1 MMPNRS
7 NNDKEQRKAERRAQ
21 RNLRHAHAKGL
32 LQGILSM
39 LRPGDIAL
47 DCGANIGNV
56 AIPLAA
62 TGAHVYAY
70 EPDPFAYDQ
79 ICRRVTSME
88 NVVIKNAAVG
98 VENGTI
104 QLMRPANFDDNPR
117 GGSVKSTVIKGGRN
131 INENADSLIKVK
143 LIDLTEVIRS
153 LVDQHGR
160 IAFLKMDIEGAELE
174 ILEKMLEKNLFQHIG
189 LTVAETHERK
199 FKHLAQRFKN
209 LRRSISE
216 KYPIT
221 QVNLD
226 WI

>member
-1 MMPNRS
+1 MQNLTDAERA
-7 NNDKEQRKAERRAQ
+7 QRKAERRIQ

-39 LRPGDIAL
+39 LCPGDIVL

-56 AIPLAA
+56 TMPLAA
-62 TGAHVYAY
+62 TGAQVYAY
-70 EPDPFAYDQ
+70 EPDPYAYDR
-79 ICRRVTSME
+79 IYKRTASLE
-88 NVVIKNAAVG
+88 NVTLEHAAVG
-98 VENGTI
+98 VENGTTH
-104 QLMRPANFDDNPR
+104 LMRPANFDDNPK

-131 INENADSLIKVK
+131 INENADSRIEVK
-143 LIDLTEVIRS
+143 LIDLTETIQN

-174 ILEKMLEKNLFQHIG
+174 ILEKMLEKDLFQHIG

-199 FKHLAQRFKN
+199 FKYLAQRFKS
-209 LRRSISE
+209 LHHSISK